1 MIHSEAPAKLHLDS
15 AAKWQV
21 TEESPLDS
29 VLLCKGKEH
38 RGVRRSQ
45 GPPSSPRN
53 AREGKGQLLFGELSA
68 HFVEGEAPE
77 Q

>member
-38 RGVRRSQ
+38 RGVGRSQ
-45 GPPSSPRN
+45 RPRN
-53 AREGKGQLLFGELSA
+53 AREGEGQLLFGELSA